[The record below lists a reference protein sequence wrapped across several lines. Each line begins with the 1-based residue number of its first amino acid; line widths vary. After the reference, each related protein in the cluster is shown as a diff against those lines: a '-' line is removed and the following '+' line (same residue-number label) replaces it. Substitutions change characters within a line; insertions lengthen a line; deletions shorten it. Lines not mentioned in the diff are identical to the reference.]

1 MATCGQGR
9 ANLAWNID
17 ILEWMGISRYEMVDF
32 QKLKHEWKTFSLA
45 VITSVIGIWDTAASS
60 GYDLSPIIPEK
71 YRPYAV
77 PAIGISFLMLR
88 RWTNKKDEHVEHNQ

>member
-1 MATCGQGR
+1 
-9 ANLAWNID
+9 
-17 ILEWMGISRYEMVDF
+17 MVVDL

-45 VITSVIGIWDTAASS
+45 MITSAVGIWDTAASS
-60 GYDLSPIIPEK
+60 GYDLSPIIPDK

-88 RWTNKKDEHVEHNQ
+88 RWTNKKDKNVADTQ